1 MKETCKW
8 LLLLL
13 PRLLPV
19 FRAQSGCLCPEL
31 SPPLLRAVTEQCP
44 PPLVLQSL
52 FGLFGQQPLLS
63 LFVQELLN
71 RSHVALGLS
80 GNQRLG
86 LLDGSRNVNRRRV

>member
-19 FRAQSGCLCPEL
+19 FRAQSGCLRPEL
-31 SPPLLRAVTEQCP
+31 SAPLLRAVTEQCP

-52 FGLFGQQPLLS
+52 LGLLGQQPLL
-63 LFVQELLN
+63 
-71 RSHVALGLS
+71 
-80 GNQRLG
+80 G
-86 LLDGSRNVNRRRV
+86 LLV